1 MHPSIE
7 KISKLPNKQKITILV
22 STIVLIAGGFYF
34 LLIKSK
40 QEELKNV
47 QNKLTDLQTQIQE
60 NRKIANNLPRLQK
73 EYYQLSKELENALT
87 ELPDQKQIP
96 LLLTS
101 ITNAGKVSGLDFLI
115 FKPRPEE
122 PKEFYATVP
131 VDITVSGS
139 FYSVS
144 KFFVAVSELPRIV
157 NISNVAFSDIKTS
170 GDQTN
175 LKVTCLSTTFRFLNK
190 KEINDD
196 KKGKK

>member
-7 KISKLPNKQKITILV
+7 KILKLPNKQKITILV
-22 STIVLIAGGFYF
+22 STLVLIAAVFYF
-34 LLIKSK
+34 LLIKPK
-40 QEELKNV
+40 QEELTGF
-47 QNKLTDLQTQIQE
+47 QTKLSDLQTQIQE
-60 NRKIANNLPRLQK
+60 NRKIADNLPRLQK

-101 ITNAGKVSGLDFLI
+101 ITNAGKVSGLDFLV

-122 PKEFYATVP
+122 PKEFYASVP
-131 VDITVSGS
+131 VDITVSGT
-139 FYSVS
+139 YLSVS

-157 NISNVAFSDIKTS
+157 NITNVAFTDIKSS

-175 LKVTCLSTTFRFLNK
+175 LKVTCLATTFRFLNK
-190 KEINDD
+190 KEIKDD
-196 KKGKK
+196 KKEKK